1 MNSYDMKS
9 TDELKKIFEQP
20 LLTPNELR
28 KLVGLEPIPHKE
40 AEPPQVRRCS
50 FNCKNC
56 GSNQFITKG
65 LIKPVNDYSN
75 VYETT
80 YFHTCNYCGT
90 TYEEANK

>member
-9 TDELKKIFEQP
+9 TDELKKLLEQP

-56 GSNQFITKG
+56 GSNQFITNA
-65 LIKPVNDYSN
+65 LIKVGKNNN
-75 VYETT
+75 VCETT
-80 YFHTCNYCGT
+80 YFYTCNYCGT
-90 TYEEANK
+90 RYEEANK